1 MGEKW
6 MNRAVKRPG
15 ALRRMARAAGMTT
28 LEFARKNAHD
38 SGSRGSRKARVGE
51 EARFALIAQD
61 EQIPPKEKKEKRHA
75 PLPRAAAG

>member
-6 MNRAVKRPG
+6 MQGAVKRPG

-28 LEFARKNAHD
+28 LEFARKHAHD
-38 SGSRGSRKARVGE
+38 SGPRGSGRARLGE
-51 EARFALIAQD
+51 EARFALIAQH
-61 EQIPPKEKKEKRHA
+61 ERIPPKEKRKKRHA